1 MRPVTSAGGIL
12 RLKVRHVV
20 LAGADGEIGRRLV
33 PALASGGSR
42 LTLLG
47 ADAARLAQ
55 LARQA
60 EQAGARTLVMPC
72 ASLPAD
78 APTLVRKAIGRF
90 GPIDCLVNAAAIG
103 CGDPPAGAPDPV
115 AEDMLQV
122 NLAAPIRLAQ
132 AVLPGMLRR
141 RRGRIVNVGSVFGA
155 VGLPG
160 LTLYCASMFGL
171 HGYSEALRR
180 ELAGS
185 GVSVVHVAPRHGH
198 GAEDEE
204 ATAGFAASL
213 GLELDGPELIAAA
226 VLEAIESR
234 STADPA
240 AGWPERL
247 IGSLNAVFPA
257 LLDRVVVRR
266 RRRIRAVAA
275 APAGQPAGA
284 SPGGPRLGAEAGRVI
299 PIHPL
304 KGR

>member
-1 MRPVTSAGGIL
+1 LTSTGSIL
-12 RLKVRHVV
+12 RLKVRHIL
-20 LAGADGEIGRRLV
+20 LAGASGEIGRRLV
-33 PALASGGSR
+33 PALAAGGSR

-78 APTLVRKAIGRF
+78 APALVRRAIDRF
-90 GPIDCLVNAAAIG
+90 GPIDCLVNAAG
-103 CGDPPAGAPDPV
+103 VGRGDPPAGAPDEA

-122 NLAAPIRLAQ
+122 NLAAPIRLVQ

-160 LTLYCASMFGL
+160 LTVYAASIFGL
-171 HGYSEALRR
+171 RGYSEALRR
-180 ELAGS
+180 ELADS
-185 GVSVVHVAPRHGH
+185 GVSVVYVAPRHGH
-198 GAEDEE
+198 GAEDDET
-204 ATAGFAASL
+204 TAAIAAGL
-213 GLELDGPELIAAA
+213 GLELDGPELVAAA
-226 VLEAIESR
+226 VLAAIEAR
-234 STADPA
+234 GAADPA

-266 RRRIRAVAA
+266 CRRVRVIAA
-275 APAGQPAGA
+275 APVGQPAGV
-284 SPGGPRLGAEAGRVI
+284 GPAGARPGAEAGRVI